1 MLYARQSYDTQKP
14 ALQMLAPPPPLTT
27 PDALRL
33 LSDIVSPGGLLSM
46 TIVGG
51 SDEDL
56 LQLLELLVLVFF
68 AICVLIPLHVSS
80 YLYIYLYICVL
91 IPPCMHTMR

>member
-1 MLYARQSYDTQKP
+1 
-14 ALQMLAPPPPLTT
+14 MLAPPPPLTT

-33 LSDIVSPGGLLSM
+33 LSDIVSPGGVLSM
-46 TIVGG
+46 TVVGG

-56 LQLLELLVLVFF
+56 LQLLELLVWVFV
-68 AICVLIPLHVSS
+68 AICVSS
-80 YLYIYLYICVL
+80 YLCICVL

>member
-1 MLYARQSYDTQKP
+1 MHYARQSYDTRKP

-33 LSDIVSPGGLLSM
+33 LSDIVSPGGVLSM
-46 TIVGG
+46 TVVGG

-56 LQLLELLVLVFF
+56 LQLLELLVWVFV
-68 AICVLIPLHVSS
+68 AICVSS
-80 YLYIYLYICVL
+80 YLCICVL